1 MSDLDCSLQGYD
13 DIPKEIPDPDAKKVQ
28 ILLIPS
34 YFYGTYSI
42 VYTPP
47 MIRSSADPWFHIL
60 QYLLQPEDWDDE
72 EDGEWTAPTIP
83 NPEYKGPWKQK
94 VWTWLSGLIMQDKLQ
109 CHDTSADMS
118 WSLCCPEN
126 QESGLQGQVE
136 GPFDWQPRYI
146 FLSILRE
153 AISPEANPTFHFSF
167 YAYYES

>member
-13 DIPKEIPDPDAKKVQ
+13 DIPKEIPDPDAKKVH

-34 YFYGTYSI
+34 YFYDTYSI

-47 MIRSSADPWFHIL
+47 VIRSSADPWFHIL

-94 VWTWLSGLIMQDKLQ
+94 VWTWRSGLIMLDKAEVH
-109 CHDTSADMS
+109 HDTAADMS
-118 WSLCCPEN
+118 WSLCSSEN
-126 QESGLQGQVE
+126 QESWLQRQVE

-146 FLSILRE
+146 YISILRRV
-153 AISPEANPTFHFSF
+153 HFTWG
-167 YAYYES
+167 